1 MAEARPIKAPATA
14 ESEGEH
20 LFIWLDDHHH
30 HHPHESGHQHHPH
43 ERFTF
48 VGTYTLPASD
58 ERRLEA
64 KGIIT
69 FGRQETFV
77 SGGHGKFKVTKKKDE
92 AEYDVEVVISYH
104 KEAGPI
110 IIESPAVFKGK
121 GDLREGE
128 GVGEWKWIK
137 REEKK

>member
-1 MAEARPIKAPATA
+1 LISCK
-14 ESEGEH
+14 
-20 LFIWLDDHHH
+20 
-30 HHPHESGHQHHPH
+30 HP
-43 ERFTF
+43 
-48 VGTYTLPASD
+48 VD

-77 SGGHGKFKVTKKKDE
+77 PGGHGKFKVTKKKDE

-110 IIESPAVFKGK
+110 IIESPAVVSSASYNIE
-121 GDLREGE
+121 LYVLLITPR
-128 GVGEWKWIK
+128 
-137 REEKK
+137 